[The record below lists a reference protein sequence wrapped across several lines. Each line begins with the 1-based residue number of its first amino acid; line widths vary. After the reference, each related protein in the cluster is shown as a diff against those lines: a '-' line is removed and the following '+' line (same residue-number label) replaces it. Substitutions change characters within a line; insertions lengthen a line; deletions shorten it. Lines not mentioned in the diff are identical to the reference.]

1 MNFTIPQISKYLSNV
16 KFDTESELLTKMEPI
31 LEENESEI
39 YQKNQLEAE
48 TVIIKMA
55 ASDSEEP
62 KTGAVAKKKRNSHR
76 NRTKKIKS
84 PTFTQRSLILDA
96 FDAQMSHY
104 EHPGK
109 FFVKNVK
116 DEELLNKIQYQIQN
130 LDLDGYKLARTL
142 KPQIPYDNDHND
154 ISKEAFEVDVGVK
167 KGDLVLAV
175 SRLRGNLP
183 LLRGKVKSM
192 KNLEIG
198 LYLKVILLLRE
209 IK

>member
-1 MNFTIPQISKYLSNV
+1 
-16 KFDTESELLTKMEPI
+16 METI

-39 YQKNQLEAE
+39 HQKNQLEAE
-48 TVIIKMA
+48 SITFKM
-55 ASDSEEP
+55 ASDSEEQIMER
-62 KTGAVAKKKRNSHR
+62 TGAKKKRSSHR
-76 NRTKKIKS
+76 RTKKIKS

-130 LDLDGYKLARTL
+130 LDFDAHKLAMTL
-142 KPQIPYDNDHND
+142 KPKIPYANDKND
-154 ISKEAFEVDVGVK
+154 ISKEAFEVDVGVQ
-167 KGDLVLAV
+167 KGDLVLAL
-175 SRLRGNLP
+175 SRRRRNLP
-183 LLRGKVKSM
+183 FLRGKVKSM

-198 LYLKVILLLRE
+198 LYLKV
-209 IK
+209 

>member
-1 MNFTIPQISKYLSNV
+1 MTAIK
-16 KFDTESELLTKMEPI
+16 LTAIENLNLAKMETI

-39 YQKNQLEAE
+39 HQKNQFEAE
-48 TVIIKMA
+48 TVNIKMA

-183 LLRGKVKSM
+183 LLRGKVKSL

-198 LYLKVILLLRE
+198 LYLKVFYIQCGNERILLPPHC
-209 IK
+209 